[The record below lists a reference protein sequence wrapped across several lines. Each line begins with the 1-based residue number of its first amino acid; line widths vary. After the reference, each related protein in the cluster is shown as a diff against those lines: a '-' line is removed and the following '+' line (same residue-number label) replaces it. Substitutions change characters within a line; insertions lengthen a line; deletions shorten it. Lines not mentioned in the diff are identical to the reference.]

1 MEFDMANVF
10 KLIGLSVALAMF
22 VACESGGVVE
32 DTCVDGNCTDAL
44 DLDSIQATDDKGG
57 PDTDVRDVT
66 QDHGDPDIDLDVV
79 DEDLDTD
86 GEEPEDPCLV
96 SPKPFGCP
104 CEKQTDCDSGW
115 CVLMPDE
122 SKRCTVTCIEN
133 CPEQW
138 NCEQVLIA
146 SDPMWLCVPF
156 HEPLCNRKCL
166 NDGPCGYGASCVP
179 MESSQYCLAPCETD
193 EDCPL
198 YPPVGVD
205 YAEGLNFYQCLE
217 IENWDGS
224 ASTKQCVP
232 ISGHCKC
239 APDIDLMNDPEHCGT
254 CETECGVDPLRP
266 EWESNAVWA
275 CNEGHCKVSG
285 CNAGFVNLNG
295 LDSDG
300 CEYECTYLG
309 ADDLPDADMIDRNC
323 DGIDGDA
330 ANSVFVDVENGDDE
344 DNILGDMR
352 HPFKTINA
360 AINFSFGKP
369 NKPPVL
375 VSKGQYQEQIVM
387 RDGVSIYGA
396 YDAANNWSR
405 DLARNRTSIVWA
417 GQEPLAVRAV
427 IAENITSQTV
437 IQGFNIRAQGSVQ
450 QSGSSYGI
458 FVFQVNSG
466 LVIEHNE
473 IQSGN
478 GMDGKN
484 GLAGKHG
491 FNGETG
497 GVGSASFEYNKCS
510 VCICNIQAWSTM
522 RPGTGGASPCGATG
536 GTGGIGGKRKEA
548 GFAGEQGKVNG
559 GAGGIGGCA
568 QESASCKNGRSGSPG
583 SDGVNGSNGG
593 GGLAVGALNPN
604 GLWVP
609 GSGANGDDGQDGKG
623 GGGGGGG
630 GGDTDDWCRS
640 AGGAGGGGGGGGCA
654 GTGGEGGTGGG
665 GSFGI
670 FVTDGKP
677 IIRNN
682 VIMAGYGGNG
692 GQGGL
697 GGEGGNGGNG
707 GLGGTQTEQDPE
719 TLGAGGN
726 GGKGGKGGNGG
737 AGGGGAG
744 GASFAIYILGAS
756 SDPICTDN
764 ELNPGGGGLGGQGGA
779 GAANKG
785 QDGPAGRIFGPTPSC
800 SN

>member
-1 MEFDMANVF
+1 MANVF

-146 SDPMWLCVPF
+146 SDPMWLCVPY

-239 APDIDLMNDPEHCGT
+239 APDIDLMNDPLHCGT

-344 DNILGDMR
+344 DNTLGDMR

-360 AINFSFGKP
+360 AINFSFEKP

-437 IQGFNIRAQGSVQ
+437 IQGFNIGAQGSVQ

-458 FVFQVNSG
+458 YVFQVNSG

-497 GVGSASFEYNKCS
+497 GVGSASFEYEHGPLGW
-510 VCICNIQAWSTM
+510 ICNVQDYNSTM

-536 GTGGIGGKRKEA
+536 GTGG
-548 GFAGEQGKVNG
+548 
-559 GAGGIGGCA
+559 
-568 QESASCKNGRSGSPG
+568 
-583 SDGVNGSNGG
+583 
-593 GGLAVGALNPN
+593 
-604 GLWVP
+604 
-609 GSGANGDDGQDGKG
+609 
-623 GGGGGGG
+623 
-630 GGDTDDWCRS
+630 
-640 AGGAGGGGGGGGCA
+640 
-654 GTGGEGGTGGG
+654 
-665 GSFGI
+665 
-670 FVTDGKP
+670 
-677 IIRNN
+677 
-682 VIMAGYGGNG
+682 
-692 GQGGL
+692 
-697 GGEGGNGGNG
+697 
-707 GLGGTQTEQDPE
+707 
-719 TLGAGGN
+719 
-726 GGKGGKGGNGG
+726 
-737 AGGGGAG
+737 
-744 GASFAIYILGAS
+744 
-756 SDPICTDN
+756 
-764 ELNPGGGGLGGQGGA
+764 
-779 GAANKG
+779 
-785 QDGPAGRIFGPTPSC
+785 
-800 SN
+800 